1 MTAPLSVNEV
11 QAYEFE
17 RPMSK
22 SRVYKVGEFVRRK
35 PLGAVGAVMI
45 LLMLCMALFAPW
57 LATHSYDAQVL
68 GDRLQDPSRDHFMGT
83 DNLGRDIYS
92 RIVYGAR
99 ISIRVGF
106 GAVLIATSLAA
117 VIGITSGF
125 YGGKL
130 DLVLQRF
137 IDVWIA
143 LPGLVALIFFV
154 SVFGQSINNLTILLG
169 VLGAAGSSRVIRGA
183 VLSVSHSTYVE
194 SARVVG
200 ATDLRIM
207 WAYILPNVLHVIV
220 VGSTVAV
227 GGFVLAE
234 ASLAFLGLG
243 VPPPYPTWGS
253 MLNVSREFLDFPW
266 LAIFPGLALTL
277 TVFGFN
283 VLGDALR
290 DFLDPRMRG
299 T

>member
-1 MTAPLSVNEV
+1 MTARPSVEQV
-11 QAYEFE
+11 QSYDFE
-17 RPMSK
+17 RPSSK
-22 SRVYKVGEFVRRK
+22 SRVHKVVEFVRRK
-35 PLGAVGAVMI
+35 PLGAVGAMI
-45 LLMLCMALFAPW
+45 ILVMLCMALFAPL
-57 LATHSYDAQVL
+57 LATQSYDQQVL
-68 GDRLQDPSRDHFMGT
+68 GDRLQDPSRDHVMGT

-130 DLVLQRF
+130 DLLFQRF

-154 SVFGQSINNLTILLG
+154 SVFGQSINKLTILLG
-169 VLGAAGSSRVIRGA
+169 IFGAAGSSRVIRGA
-183 VLSVSHSTYVE
+183 VLSVRHSTYVE

-200 ATDLRIM
+200 SNDFRIM
-207 WAYILPNVLHVIV
+207 RTYIFPNVLHVIV